1 MKLATTTGDLFWS
14 GDTPD
19 RIIENFRTTGFKY
32 LDVSFYT
39 DHRPGSRLVGDD
51 YRRYIDEYAGAAAKY
66 GVTYVQ
72 AHAPGYN
79 PFDTAADHETGML
92 AMRRT
97 IEACGILGIPNLVT
111 HAGFSRD
118 IPADGGRER
127 YYAENREFYARLMDD
142 AEHYG
147 VNVLTENS
155 AEGNMGSKYFFF
167 TGADIREF
175 IEYTDF
181 DRLFACWD
189 TGHANMRGVNQYDD
203 IVALGDLLRAVHIQD
218 NYGKYDEHIAP
229 FMGTLNLD
237 AVIQGLIA
245 VGFGGPFT
253 FEASNMIMPA
263 GAWPHKRNEFVGPGG
278 EAPRLFNASRE
289 ICIQAESLLYSIGK
303 YALEQYGL
311 FED

>member
-19 RIIENFRTTGFKY
+19 SIIENYRTTGFKY
-32 LDVSFYT
+32 LDVSFYA
-39 DHRPGSRLVGDD
+39 DHRPGSRLIGDN
-51 YRRYIDEYAGAAAKY
+51 YMSYIDEYAGAAAKC

-79 PFDTAADHETGML
+79 PFDPEADHEMGML
-92 AMRRT
+92 AMRRA
-97 IEACGILGIPNLVT
+97 IKACGILGIPNIVT

-118 IPADGGRER
+118 IPAEGGRER
-127 YYAENREFYARLMDD
+127 FYTENREFYARMMDD
-142 AEHYG
+142 AERYG

-167 TGADIREF
+167 TGVDMREF
-175 IEYTDF
+175 IEYTGF
-181 DRLFACWD
+181 GRLFACWD

-203 IVALGDLLRAVHIQD
+203 IVALGDLLKAVHIQD
-218 NYGKYDEHIAP
+218 NYGRYDEHIAP

-245 VGFGGPFT
+245 VGYKEPFT
-253 FEASNMIMPA
+253 FEAGNTILSA
-263 GAWPHKRNEFVGPGG
+263 GAWPHRRNEFSGVGG
-278 EAPRLFNASRE
+278 EKPRLLNASHE
-289 ICIQAESLLYSIGK
+289 ICIQAERLLYSIGK

-311 FED
+311 FEE